1 MNTPVLSVAERSFR
15 DIAIAERQMRLQA
28 EQAMHA
34 YVRLLTAMANQ
45 YAGKALEKERRSSP
59 YGTETWQSERW
70 EAFLTQYVFMKPG
83 LGWGGNPANLS
94 PDDPS
99 AATTADLAEKLRL
112 HEETLHNTVT
122 RLRDAL
128 VATLTELDVIQQE
141 VKSPQPAPVQAPVAN
156 PTLPLVPGEPLL
168 DDLARFQAKS
178 RPPAVLIV
186 NPVQALPARLPEHP
200 PIQPD
205 VAPALPEAAPEQVSP
220 TSDAAPTP
228 NEAKPRGHAGII
240 DELRRW
246 QSPTIPMRFRQ
257 LAGVSP
263 DRWHKQSM
271 ALYLVARYG
280 ITSRLEIDAL
290 LSQATDADRRTSAL
304 RKAVDLLPDLGFLT
318 RENLE
323 VAVQD
328 GVNSRFVVMDLTR
341 QGRELYEIFGWQI
354 AESDRVRA
362 MRLFRGP
369 GEHLLGVFFL
379 ASQARLRGYSALV
392 FPAPDLPAAPDLL
405 LERGTERRFA
415 FVEFAPQISE
425 HWKNAGDLSSPLAFF
440 TLTRQARTQLLALLK
455 NEQQAH
461 LAHAALTDFETL
473 ISVRKITPDAPL
485 WPDIW

>member
-1 MNTPVLSVAERSFR
+1 MNAPVLSVAERSFR

-34 YVRLLTAMANQ
+34 YVRLLTAIANQ
-45 YAGKALEKERRSSP
+45 YAGQALEKERRSSP
-59 YGTETWQSERW
+59 YGTETWQPERW

-83 LGWGGNPANLS
+83 AGWGGNPANLS

-99 AATTADLAEKLRL
+99 AASTTDLAEKLRL
-112 HEETLHNTVT
+112 HEEGLHNTVT

-128 VATLTELDVIQQE
+128 TATLMELDVIQQE
-141 VKSPQPAPVQAPVAN
+141 VKPPQPAPVQAPSVN
-156 PTLPLVPGEPLL
+156 PALSLVPGEPLL

-186 NPVQALPARLPEHP
+186 NPSQALPAGLPEHL
-200 PIQPD
+200 PIQAEVTP
-205 VAPALPEAAPEQVSP
+205 LPEAAPEQASSAP
-220 TSDAAPTP
+220 DAASLP

-271 ALYLVARYG
+271 ALYLVAWYG

-304 RKAVDLLPDLGFLT
+304 RKAVDLLPELGFLT

-341 QGRELYEIFGWQI
+341 QGRDLCEIFGWQI
-354 AESDRVRA
+354 AESDRARA

-379 ASQARLRGYSALV
+379 ASQARLRGYSAQV
-392 FPAPDLPAAPDLL
+392 FPTPDLPSTPDLL
-405 LERGTERRFA
+405 LERGTESRFA
-415 FVEFAPQISE
+415 FVEFATQISE
-425 HWKNAGDLSSPLAFF
+425 RWKNAGDLSSPPAFF

-461 LAHAALTDFETL
+461 LAHAAMTDFETL

>member
-1 MNTPVLSVAERSFR
+1 MNASVLSVAERSFR
-15 DIAIAERQMRLQA
+15 DIAIAERQMRQQA

-45 YAGKALEKERRSSP
+45 YAGQALEKERRASP
-59 YGTETWQSERW
+59 FGTETWQPERW

-83 LGWGGNPANLS
+83 AGWGGGPANLS
-94 PDDPS
+94 SDDPC
-99 AATTADLAEKLRL
+99 AATTGDLAGQFRLR
-112 HEETLHNTVT
+112 EETLHNSVAH
-122 RLRDAL
+122 LRDVLAK
-128 VATLTELDVIQQE
+128 TLSELDALQQE
-141 VKSPQPAPVQAPVAN
+141 VKPSLPGPVQVSVVSPA
-156 PTLPLVPGEPLL
+156 LPLVPGEPLL

-186 NPVQALPARLPEHP
+186 NPSQALPAGLPEP
-200 PIQPD
+200 LPTQAEVTP
-205 VAPALPEAAPEQVSP
+205 LPEAAPEQASP
-220 TSDAAPTP
+220 SSVTDPIPS
-228 NEAKPRGHAGII
+228 EARPRSHAGIVE
-240 DELRRW
+240 ELRRW

-304 RKAVDLLPDLGFLT
+304 RKAVDLLPELGFLT

-341 QGRELYEIFGWQI
+341 QGRELCEIFGWQI
-354 AESDRVRA
+354 AESDRARA
-362 MRLFRGP
+362 LRLFRGS
-369 GEHLLGVFFL
+369 GEQLLGVFFL
-379 ASQARLRGYSALV
+379 AAQARLRGYSALV
-392 FPAPDLPAAPDLL
+392 FPTPDLASAPDLL
-405 LERGTERRFA
+405 LERGTENRSA
-415 FVEFAPQISE
+415 FVEFTPQLSE
-425 HWKNAGDLSSPLAFF
+425 RWRNAGDLPGPLAFF

-455 NEQQAH
+455 NEPQPH